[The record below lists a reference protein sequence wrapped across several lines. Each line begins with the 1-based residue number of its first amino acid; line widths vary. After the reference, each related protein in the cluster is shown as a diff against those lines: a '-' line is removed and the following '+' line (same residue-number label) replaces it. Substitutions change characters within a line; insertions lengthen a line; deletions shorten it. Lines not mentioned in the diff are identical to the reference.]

1 MQHQHQPS
9 LEDPYMYQNWRTG
22 QASSAP
28 LTVRQLC
35 RLLCPPSASAAAAAA
50 TATATAVAANST
62 SIVTADTPVIG
73 YDPATGQYSSEG
85 WVAART
91 VPVLREAGASWYYE
105 VSAAVGGNKGG
116 GADAGKNSSQ
126 VKGPVSAR
134 ELSRL
139 LELANTDDANNGNNG
154 SDDVIDGLTRVW
166 SSDIASFSDED
177 SPLQD
182 QQQQQQQWKS
192 ISELPYLRLALD
204 AFEGSHPTW
213 GKDSASSIMV
223 TGQKKEQQQSNGSAA
238 ASDDQLQTYDEA
250 AMTYD
255 AGGIGTNGGDHTS
268 YTDETAQVEIG
279 GGDEEGLSKQE
290 ADDLEAF
297 LTATAQAGDDAD
309 GADGNNGEEEEE
321 YESDGGTRYVRDA
334 QTGGWI
340 HEDLAPKKKARASSS
355 RTVNSSDRT
364 VHHANRDLSADA
376 KSDGGASTTRG
387 ADNNKAGAVALA
399 GRKRKKKA
407 KFSAKNAKCWVYVT
421 GLPYDTD
428 EDELA
433 KYFGRVGVLDLDP
446 ETQHPKIK
454 LYRRR
459 KGDSTGPEGSLKGDA
474 SICYARAES
483 IDLALQ
489 FLDESYLRS
498 DSKEK
503 LRVQRAKFEQHGNK
517 FEYRG
522 RISNAKRKVAK
533 LAALQAVGWD
543 EGENGRITGGKKGLC
558 IIVLKGMFD
567 LVELKNEGEDKVL
580 TALEQEL
587 RKICE
592 PLGDVEKI
600 TAFSKN
606 PEGVIVVKFGKPTA
620 ASDAIA
626 QYHGKMINGRRIDA
640 SFWDGVTDYTVRE
653 EEKEEKEE
661 NKRLDEFGK
670 WLDNQEELPD
680 EFNLNVEG

>member
-1 MQHQHQPS
+1 MEQTQTQQPS
-9 LEDPYMYQNWRTG
+9 LDDPYMYQNRRTG

-35 RLLCPPSASAAAAAA
+35 RLLCPPAASAAA
-50 TATATAVAANST
+50 NSASS

-73 YDPATGQYSSEG
+73 YDPTTGQYSAEG

-105 VSAAVGGNKGG
+105 VSTAAGG
-116 GADAGKNSSQ
+116 GGDDSGGSSSGGGQ
-126 VKGPVSAR
+126 VKGPISAR

-139 LELANTDDANNGNNG
+139 LESASNSITSNDDDGGGDG

-166 SSDIASFSDED
+166 SSDIAASSSSSADDGQSSSQAQE
-177 SPLQD
+177 
-182 QQQQQQQWKS
+182 QQWKS
-192 ISELPYLRLALD
+192 ISELPLLRLALE

-213 GKDSASSIMV
+213 ATSQTTASSTIK
-223 TGQKKEQQQSNGSAA
+223 GKNEQKQEDNGSMF
-238 ASDDQLQTYDEA
+238 DDQAQTYDEA

-255 AGGIGTNGGDHTS
+255 AGSAGGSGGADHTES
-268 YTDETAQVEIG
+268 KAQIAAG
-279 GGDEEGLSKQE
+279 GEEEEEEGLSKQE

-297 LTATAQAGDDAD
+297 LNATAQAGDDAD
-309 GADGNNGEEEEE
+309 GAVAGNGEDEEEEE

-340 HEDLAPKKKARASSS
+340 HEDLAPKKTIS
-355 RTVNSSDRT
+355 SSDRT
-364 VHHANRDLSADA
+364 VHHANRGPPSDT
-376 KSDGGASTTRG
+376 KSDVGTSANSKAAAGGG
-387 ADNNKAGAVALA
+387 VALA
-399 GRKRKKKA
+399 GRKRKKKG

-459 KGDSTGPEGSLKGDA
+459 KGEAGGPEGSLKGDA

-483 IDLALQ
+483 VDLALQ

-503 LRVQRAKFEQHGNK
+503 LSVQRAKFEQHGDK
-517 FEYRG
+517 FEDRG

-580 TALEQEL
+580 SALEQEI
-587 RKICE
+587 RKDCE

-606 PEGVIVVKFGKPTA
+606 PEGVMVIKFGQPTA

-626 QYHGKMINGRRIDA
+626 KYHGTMRRGRRIDA
-640 SFWDGVTDYTVRE
+640 SFWDGVTDYTMRE
-653 EEKEEKEE
+653 EEEEKKEEK
-661 NKRLDEFGK
+661 KRLDEFGK
-670 WLDNQEELPD
+670 FLDNQEELPE
-680 EFNLNVEG
+680 EFRLNVES

>member
-1 MQHQHQPS
+1 MAPTFIFYMGWPAMLSSSISTMERPS
-9 LEDPYMYQNWRTG
+9 LDDPYMYQNRRTG

-28 LTVRQLC
+28 LTIRQLC
-35 RLLCPPSASAAAAAA
+35 RLLCPPPRSAGPSGSA
-50 TATATAVAANST
+50 
-62 SIVTADTPVIG
+62 SIVTAETPVIG
-73 YDPATGQYSSEG
+73 YDPATGQYSAEG

-105 VSAAVGGNKGG
+105 VSAAAGGDGSGGN
-116 GADAGKNSSQ
+116 Q
-126 VKGPVSAR
+126 VKGPISAR

-139 LELANTDDANNGNNG
+139 MELANNNNTDDYGDGDGDGGNGTSTS

-166 SSDIASFSDED
+166 SSDIAS
-177 SPLQD
+177 SPSSADDGESSSQE
-182 QQQQQQQWKS
+182 QQQQQWKS
-192 ISELPYLRLALD
+192 ISELPFLRLALD
-204 AFEGSHPTW
+204 AFGGSHPTW
-213 GKDSASSIMV
+213 ANETAPPSTSTEKK
-223 TGQKKEQQQSNGSAA
+223 QKLREGNGSNANN
-238 ASDDQLQTYDEA
+238 QVQTYDEA

-255 AGGIGTNGGDHTS
+255 ACSTGDDADHTH
-268 YTDETAQVEIG
+268 TKAQVVV
-279 GGDEEGLSKQE
+279 GDDKEEKEGLSKQE
-290 ADDLEAF
+290 AEDLEAF
-297 LTATAQAGDDAD
+297 LNATAQAGGDDD
-309 GADGNNGEEEEE
+309 NRNGGNDEEDEEEE

-340 HEDLAPKKKARASSS
+340 HEDLAPKKKSVASSNK
-355 RTVNSSDRT
+355 TVSSFDRT
-364 VHHANRDLSADA
+364 VHHVNRGPSSDTKSAT
-376 KSDGGASTTRG
+376 SG
-387 ADNNKAGAVALA
+387 AGALGA
-399 GRKRKKKA
+399 GRKRKKKG

-459 KGDSTGPEGSLKGDA
+459 KGDSAGPEGSLKGDA
-474 SICYARAES
+474 SICYAREES
-483 IDLALQ
+483 VDLALQ
-489 FLDESYLRS
+489 FLS
-498 DSKEK
+498 DSFLRPDSKQK
-503 LRVQRAKFEQHGNK
+503 LLVQRAKFEQHGDK
-517 FEYRG
+517 FEDRG

-567 LVELKNEGEDKVL
+567 LVAMKNEGEDKVL
-580 TALEQEL
+580 SALEQEI
-587 RKICE
+587 RKDCE

-606 PEGVIVVKFGKPTA
+606 PEGVIVVKFGQPTA

-626 QYHGKMINGRRIDA
+626 KYHGTMQKGRRIDA
-640 SFWDGVTDYTVRE
+640 SFWDGVTDYTV
-653 EEKEEKEE
+653 EEKEE

-670 WLDNQEELPD
+670 WLDNQEELP
-680 EFNLNVEG
+680 EEYRLNVESTLRN